1 MLLFALGGL
10 ALWLFVPGYRI
21 TSTVVTDGPSNP
33 LLKSVV
39 QEGGAWFVNY
49 AAHPWMLLAPA
60 RGFLG
65 AMAAFAGLRGRR
77 EILTLLSSKLSLFGI
92 ISTTGLSMFPF
103 ILPFSLDPRSSLTV
117 WDSSSS
123 HLTLFIMLA
132 GTTVFLPVV
141 LAYTSW
147 VYRVLRG
154 KVDEEMVRINS
165 ETVY

>member
-65 AMAAFAGLRGRR
+65 AMGAFAGLRGRR

-103 ILPFSLDPRSSLTV
+103 ILPFPPRPQVEPDGVGQLIVSPDAV
-117 WDSSSS
+117 
-123 HLTLFIMLA
+123 HHA
-132 GTTVFLPVV
+132 GRHRRLP
-141 LAYTSW
+141 A
-147 VYRVLRG
+147 RG
-154 KVDEEMVRINS
+154 PGLYQLGVPRAPGKGG
-165 ETVY
+165 